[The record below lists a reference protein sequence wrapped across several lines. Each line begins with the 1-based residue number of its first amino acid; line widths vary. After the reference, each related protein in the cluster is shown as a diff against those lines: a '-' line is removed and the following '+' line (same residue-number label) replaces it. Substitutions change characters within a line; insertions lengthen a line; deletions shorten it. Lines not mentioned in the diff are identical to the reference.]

1 MIVSYRSGA
10 DFSPG
15 TLFGKQIIV
24 TNAKKLSSRECEN
37 FFSKFN
43 FLDLAREICGM
54 ARMLLSEKNS
64 VICGHYFTDETLCI
78 ALTLAVKYASKRSS
92 GKQIDSEDLRSVIE
106 IAWGE
111 EDKKLLSLKYSSEIL
126 SRIMYAQQVERLLYV
141 LARYWC
147 IFSYLWPRDT
157 NDIDPLKVI
166 KNKYGVSYKIIL
178 FFALAACKDGYLFAY
193 DDVQIFST
201 SFGEEI
207 DGNAHMRFLEHFSCG
222 MDDWVKEC
230 IPPQYVKTPIL
241 RTDMIPDGM
250 TKAVYFVPSFNN
262 LIARVTIGMYHE
274 MADMYNRGA
283 ERNGFKVLFGN
294 VFEDYVYA
302 LLDFYV
308 KNRDVSRAIK
318 YGSKKNP
325 KETVD
330 FLVKKDRTLIL
341 IEVKQASL
349 YAKAQYTGYLNFLK
363 EDLQRTVGKAI
374 EQLRKTENLLNNGDK
389 SLWKYH
395 DCNRIKKLIVLNSPL
410 YNANNICKML
420 LNDMG
425 KDAADVS
432 IINISEFEMLLDLQS
447 ETQDLWEMLEK
458 KEYGEYKNF
467 DFNDFYHYAYPD
479 RSDNAAFLKIYFNQI
494 YEGSIFKTP
503 EA

>member
-1 MIVSYRSGA
+1 
-10 DFSPG
+10 
-15 TLFGKQIIV
+15 
-24 TNAKKLSSRECEN
+24 
-37 FFSKFN
+37 
-43 FLDLAREICGM
+43 
-54 ARMLLSEKNS
+54 
-64 VICGHYFTDETLCI
+64 
-78 ALTLAVKYASKRSS
+78 
-92 GKQIDSEDLRSVIE
+92 
-106 IAWGE
+106 
-111 EDKKLLSLKYSSEIL
+111 
-126 SRIMYAQQVERLLYV
+126 MY
-141 LARYWC
+141 
-147 IFSYLWPRDT
+147 ISYLWPRDT

-166 KNKYGVSYKIIL
+166 INKYGVSYKIIL

-363 EDLQRTVGKAI
+363 EDLQRTVAFGFLANVSATIIGKTK
-374 EQLRKTENLLNNGDK
+374 E
-389 SLWKYH
+389 
-395 DCNRIKKLIVLNSPL
+395 
-410 YNANNICKML
+410 
-420 LNDMG
+420 
-425 KDAADVS
+425 
-432 IINISEFEMLLDLQS
+432 IS
-447 ETQDLWEMLEK
+447 
-458 KEYGEYKNF
+458 
-467 DFNDFYHYAYPD
+467 A
-479 RSDNAAFLKIYFNQI
+479 
-494 YEGSIFKTP
+494 
-503 EA
+503 